1 MIYTPAHIP
10 DDLTGTSTA
19 ILWTAANILATNP
32 ASIDALAEATAQV
45 GHHNPTIGAELTSML
60 EHAAVAKAAARFSL
74 LAAIP
79 TGEPTFAWSTWQKAA
94 QGRFELWPILAD
106 LADRHES
113 EHDQRNGLTPGRY
126 DHAAFASSS
135 N

>member
-10 DDLTGTSTA
+10 DDLIGTSAA

-32 ASIDALAEATAQV
+32 ASIDAIIEAAAQV
-45 GHHNPTIGAELTSML
+45 GHPDHTIRAEVTRML
-60 EHAAVAKAAARFSL
+60 EHIAVAKAAARFSL
-74 LAAIP
+74 HAAIP

-106 LADRHES
+106 LAARHES

-126 DHAAFASSS
+126 DLAAFAS

>member
-1 MIYTPAHIP
+1 MTYTPAHIP
-10 DDLTGTSTA
+10 SDLIGTSAA

-45 GHHNPTIGAELTSML
+45 GHHNPELRTETARML
-60 EHAAVAKAAARFSL
+60 EQTAVAKAAARFSL

-79 TGEPTFAWSTWQKAA
+79 TSEPTFAWSTWQKAA

-106 LADRHES
+106 LAARHES
-113 EHDQRNGLTPGRY
+113 EHDQRNGLSPGRY
-126 DHAAFASSS
+126 DHAASS

>member
-10 DDLTGTSTA
+10 ADLIGTSAA

-32 ASIDALAEATAQV
+32 ASVDAIAEAAAQV
-45 GHHNPTIGAELTSML
+45 GHHNPELRAESARML
-60 EHAAVAKAAARFSL
+60 ERIAVGKAAARFSL
-74 LAAIP
+74 VDAIP

-106 LADRHES
+106 LAARHES
-113 EHDQRNGLTPGRY
+113 EHDQRIGLTPGRY
-126 DHAAFASSS
+126 DHAAFASS